1 MKFSTTLLALA
12 IASSAA
18 IAPSAFAQSADLSVT
33 GRIFPGACVVDLDNG
48 GVADLGSIRLDS
60 LDPDGTTTLD
70 PINMNMNVSC
80 ESGVRFAFEGVDN
93 AGDSSTV
100 AAQYGLGL
108 TAAEEKIGSARL
120 GMANVIIDGES
131 SHAMTSDDGG
141 ATWQIMLLPS
151 GIQIGKTNLLG
162 FNTERVDTGP
172 SAIKD
177 MQAILQVEA
186 TIAPTSGL
194 TVTEDVAING
204 NATINLVY
212 L

>member
-1 MKFSTTLLALA
+1 MKFTNTLLALA

-18 IAPSAFAQSADLSVT
+18 IAPSAFAQSADLSIN
-33 GRIFPGACVVDLDNG
+33 GRIFPGACVVDLDGG
-48 GVADLGSIRLDS
+48 GVADLGNIRLDS
-60 LDPDGTTTLD
+60 LNTDASTPLD
-70 PINMNMNVSC
+70 AVNMNMNVSC
-80 ESGVRFAFEGVDN
+80 ESAVRFAFTGVDN
-93 AGDSSTV
+93 AGDSATN
-100 AAQYGLGL
+100 ANEYGLGL

-120 GMANVIIDGES
+120 GMADVIIDGAS
-131 SHAMTSDDGG
+131 SHALTSSDGG
-141 ATWQIMLLPS
+141 ATWTIVLLPN
-151 GIQIGKTNLLG
+151 GIHVPKGGLMG
-162 FNTERVDTGP
+162 FNTERVSTGP

-177 MQAILQVEA
+177 MQATLQVQP